1 MSQNMILLTKIR
13 GVKVKED
20 ISIYIHIPFCIKKC
34 FYCDFVSFENKDEM
48 IDVYVD
54 ALCHEILNNSEI
66 LSQYN
71 IKTIYIG
78 GGTPSFIDSK
88 YIAKIM
94 QTLNLFIPDKKIL
107 KEVTIE
113 VNPNSITLEKL
124 NDYYNLGINRLSIG
138 LQSTHDK
145 ILRNIGRQHTF
156 ADFKKTLE
164 YAKDANFSNI
174 SVDLIYPLPGL
185 NKEMFKESLNSIIK
199 LKYIYNIKHISVYN
213 LEVHE
218 NTKLAFLLN
227 EGYLSLCSEEE
238 EYEMRSILNKTLEDN
253 GYNKYEISNYAI
265 KGYESKHNLCYW
277 NQEKYLGFG
286 VNASSFFNLKRYK
299 NSSNIEQY
307 IQKSN
312 NFEDIVIES
321 EELDKLA
328 LMKEY
333 VILKLRLT
341 EGIKISDFKEKF
353 NIDIFDIF
361 KSELSSLENDKLII
375 IDRKLKSI
383 YLSSRGE
390 EVANIVWE
398 RFV

>member
-1 MSQNMILLTKIR
+1 MR
-13 GVKVKED
+13 DD

-48 IDVYVD
+48 IDVYID

-78 GGTPSFIDSK
+78 GGTPSYIDSK

-113 VNPNSITLEKL
+113 VNPNSVTLKKL

-199 LKYIYNIKHISVYN
+199 LKDIYNIKHISVYN

-253 GYNKYEISNYAI
+253 GYNKYEISNYSI

-299 NSSNIEQY
+299 NCSNIEQY
-307 IQKSN
+307 IQKVN
-312 NFEDIVIES
+312 NLEDIVIES

-375 IDRKLKSI
+375 IDKKLKSI

-398 RFV
+398 RFI

>member
-1 MSQNMILLTKIR
+1 M
-13 GVKVKED
+13 KED

-227 EGYLSLCSEEE
+227 EGYLSLCSEDE